1 MDNLNS
7 SQMLPVGTVLDGR
20 YRIEKYLASG
30 GFGNTYVAF
39 DTRFDCQVAVKEFFM
54 RGTNHRSADHTT
66 VVVSNAEN
74 REGFDAQLD
83 KFRREAK
90 RIFNMRN
97 DHIVHVVDLFDTNGT
112 SYYVMDLIEGESL
125 KDRVKQRPLTEAEVR
140 DVADQLLD
148 ALGAVHAAGFYH
160 LDVKPGN
167 IMMDKKGH
175 CTLIDFGASKQMSA
189 MDRTS
194 MSASGMAY
202 TPGYAPVE
210 QESQRTK
217 SIGPWTDFYAVGA
230 TLYNLLTGQTPP
242 EIDPYDTA
250 TDSRMFDYPLGV
262 SRQMQRAISQMMN
275 PAPKMRPQNVEEMR
289 AVLEGMSLSKDR
301 DTSTDETVAIRIDGA
316 LVPVR
321 TSEASQETQIHGNER
336 IEDRAGGHGGTA
348 HTQNLPSSKKKLWF
362 VIGALVACLAVIS
375 FFLLRLSGSSTTAD
389 VPLAQNDK
397 IEKNDSTA
405 LLDSLEKIKQ
415 DSIQRVE
422 EERRKEMQDI
432 EGTYVSEA
440 GKGIR
445 EFGNF
450 PPIERIKIK
459 KIKGTPHIFAI
470 STKGDLMDYQYN
482 RCGELDMPSEYFAK
496 EQKIDF
502 DIHPPGDYNS
512 RGTLVFKDG
521 QLKGTIHELW
531 YDGFDDHK
539 NSYNVVFNKILSR

>member
-7 SQMLPVGTVLDGR
+7 SQMLPVGTILDSR

-66 VVVSNAEN
+66 VVVSNVEN

-125 KDRVKQRPLTEAEVR
+125 KDRVKRRPLTEVEVR
-140 DVADQLLD
+140 KIADQLLD

-250 TDSRMFDYPLGV
+250 ADSRMFDYPPGV
-262 SRQMQRAISQMMN
+262 SRQMQHAISQMMN
-275 PAPKMRPQNVEEMR
+275 PAPKMRPQDVEEMR
-289 AVLEGMSLSKDR
+289 ALLKGVSSEETIVYPKNNKDN
-301 DTSTDETVAIRIDGA
+301 T
-316 LVPVR
+316 
-321 TSEASQETQIHGNER
+321 TQIM
-336 IEDRAGGHGGTA
+336 
-348 HTQNLPSSKKKLWF
+348 SSSGKKKFWISL
-362 VIGALVACLAVIS
+362 AAVACLAGIL
-375 FFLLRLSGSSTTAD
+375 FFALWPSGNSEGDEPLVVSTGRMMTDSAGMALNGDEPRPTLHPNRVWTIDD
-389 VPLAQNDK
+389 VPMAHLQH
-397 IEKNDSTA
+397 
-405 LLDSLEKIKQ
+405 
-415 DSIQRVE
+415 QRE
-422 EERRKEMQDI
+422 
-432 EGTYVSEA
+432 YVSDPDGYLTASEKA
-440 GKGIR
+440 CADSFLYMMEHGQNCESAFIVVGHVPDKDAHR
-445 EFGNF
+445 
-450 PPIERIKIK
+450 
-459 KIKGTPHIFAI
+459 FAI
-470 STKGDLMDYQYN
+470 NLGKKYGIGTAETHRGVTVVIAVEDRKFS
-482 RCGELDMPSEYFAK
+482 
-496 EQKIDF
+496 
-502 DIHPPGDYNS
+502 PPPKASKRN
-512 RGTLVFKDG
+512 
-521 QLKGTIHELW
+521 
-531 YDGFDDHK
+531 
-539 NSYNVVFNKILSR
+539 